1 MRRDVAGRTAGKA
14 ITLRRLAQ
22 PWTLV
27 LIATGAFQFLR
38 GAPVDGAFF
47 AGIAALLL
55 ADALGWL
62 PRATPRRPRGARHL
76 AVWLLAAAVPLGI
89 ALVLAPRHG
98 VVEGIIVAGIGA
110 SALLL
115 GWDPPAWPAGADPGD
130 SDRTATRRATT
141 SHTATSPT
149 TTSPAAAGQATASRA
164 TATPAEGAPDS
175 MPPAIR
181 RAAILWSVIAVICC
195 LWEVAAFLLGLPSP
209 EAEFEHP
216 SISDLLDPV
225 VGTIQ
230 GRIAFTAL
238 WLLLGVALLGDAR
251 SRASRSSGT
260 RNPGAASR
268 RSAGRG
274 SAGRRAGSRAR

>member
-1 MRRDVAGRTAGKA
+1 MRPDAVRRTAGKS

-22 PWTLV
+22 PWTLI
-27 LIATGAFQFLR
+27 LIATGLFQFLR
-38 GAPVDGAFF
+38 GAPMDGTFF

-55 ADALGWL
+55 VDTVGWL
-62 PRATPRRPRGARHL
+62 PRAALRRPRGSRHL
-76 AVWLLAAAVPLGI
+76 TAGLLAAAVPLGI

-98 VVEGIIVAGIGA
+98 VVEGIIVAGVGV

-115 GWDPPAWPAGADPGD
+115 GWDPPAWPGGTDPGWAD
-130 SDRTATRRATT
+130 Q
-141 SHTATSPT
+141 TATS
-149 TTSPAAAGQATASRA
+149 Q
-164 TATPAEGAPDS
+164 TATSQAPASHSAATSVEGAPGS

-238 WLLLGVALLGDAR
+238 WLLVGVALLRGIGSGNTR
-251 SRASRSSGT
+251 SRGATSQGSTSKGSTSKGT
-260 RNPGAASR
+260 AR
-268 RSAGRG
+268 RGG
-274 SAGRRAGSRAR
+274 AGRRAGSRAR